1 MRIEIFYYSV
11 VCYNHCCRETGH
23 GGSHAAQFAKEH
35 LINLI
40 VNQKEFWSDDDE
52 DVLRA
57 IKEGYIATHY
67 AMWREQGI
75 NRFSIHLHSSN
86 AFLLC
91 VLSEALVHRKFMVV
105 FHFERSACAEV
116 SLEMSN

>member
-1 MRIEIFYYSV
+1 MWALFASSHNTFLFNLWLILWF
-11 VCYNHCCRETGH
+11 NFNTGH
-23 GGSHAAQFAKEH
+23 GGSDAAQFAKEH

-40 VNQKEFWSDDDE
+40 VNQKAFWSDNDA

-75 NRFSIHLHSSN
+75 Y
-86 AFLLC
+86 FLYI
-91 VLSEALVHRKFMVV
+91 
-105 FHFERSACAEV
+105 
-116 SLEMSN
+116 